1 MACPSLRY
9 NRFLGLIAFCL
20 FLAACAS
27 QAELAAVVTA
37 TAAQPTASLESS
49 SPPTMPAPT
58 TAPTST
64 ATPIS
69 IDTPT
74 TIPTVTPTPSLTPT
88 VTAIPFPCPTPRFM
102 LHLFD
107 RAGALPLDVSMDRAH
122 FADDGDIFIAV
133 ENWVGLVILSEP
145 FDVADPRAINVAGFV
160 QWPDLPTISDIAAR
174 DNLVFL
180 AAGSQLVVANAAHA
194 CWLTPLATA
203 EFSFPVQD
211 IELEGNRLYVGGI
224 ADDQL
229 HLEVL
234 NLDVLPAIERLD
246 SLTLPPAI
254 WSVVGE
260 QLLTYDRQS
269 GVVTVTD
276 VSNGGAAQ
284 TSDVPL
290 PLDPAWRFFGP
301 PQLVDNTL
309 SLLVID
315 KGLGSIIGLLESEPT
330 AHWREV
336 PIEFAI
342 EGHMAQV
349 DRIFI
354 FSNWGDAGS
363 NSSTV
368 WTGARD
374 EQDPLREISLYP
386 HYPVHHYY
394 AISDSVIFAF
404 SDYSL
409 IVIDLTAP
417 EGQEIVR
424 TYPLRGRLD

>member
-160 QWPDLPTISDIAAR
+160 QWPDLPTINDIAAR
-174 DNLVFL
+174 DN
-180 AAGSQLVVANAAHA
+180 GS
-194 CWLTPLATA
+194 
-203 EFSFPVQD
+203 
-211 IELEGNRLYVGGI
+211 I

-234 NLDVLPAIERLD
+234 NLDVLPAIERRD
-246 SLTLPPAI
+246 SLTLPPA
-254 WSVVGE
+254 W
-260 QLLTYDRQS
+260 Y
-269 GVVTVTD
+269 
-276 VSNGGAAQ
+276 
-284 TSDVPL
+284 
-290 PLDPAWRFFGP
+290 
-301 PQLVDNTL
+301 L
-309 SLLVID
+309 SLIH
-315 KGLGSIIGLLESEPT
+315 ISEPT
-330 AHWREV
+330 R
-336 PIEFAI
+336 P
-342 EGHMAQV
+342 
-349 DRIFI
+349 
-354 FSNWGDAGS
+354 
-363 NSSTV
+363 
-368 WTGARD
+368 
-374 EQDPLREISLYP
+374 Y
-386 HYPVHHYY
+386 
-394 AISDSVIFAF
+394 
-404 SDYSL
+404 
-409 IVIDLTAP
+409 
-417 EGQEIVR
+417 
-424 TYPLRGRLD
+424 